1 MWPRDF
7 AALAASFFDT
17 DYSQGLA
24 AMLALF
30 VYYGVGIGLPALI
43 GSVALAQREKR
54 KRRRIGAIH
63 SMAERVR

>member
-24 AMLALF
+24 AILALF
-30 VYYGVGIGLPALI
+30 FYYGVMLGFPALI
-43 GSVALAQREKR
+43 GSAALAQREKR

-63 SMAERVR
+63 SMTERVR